1 MIDATDLRLL
11 ELLQQGARTSNAD
24 LAREVEMAASAV
36 HQRLRKLEERG
47 VVQGYAVRIDPDAV
61 GCGLLAFVHLRTDEA
76 LGDSSVA
83 EAVAALPEV
92 LELHD
97 VAGEDCYLAKVRARD
112 TAHLHALIRERIAG
126 IGGVRSTSTTIVLKT
141 IHESATL
148 PLGSDAETEG

>member
-1 MIDATDLRLL
+1 MISRRDF
-11 ELLQQGARTSNAD
+11 LQVG
-24 LAREVEMAASAV
+24 MAASAV

-61 GCGLLAFVHLRTDEA
+61 GCGLLAFVHLRTEEA
-76 LGDSSVA
+76 LGDSHVA
-83 EAVAALPEV
+83 DALAAMPEV

-141 IHESATL
+141 IQESAAL
-148 PLGSDAETEG
+148 PLGSDEEPKG